1 MITAAFVLLWLAAAA
16 LLFRVVLG
24 PSLAD
29 RVVALD
35 GVLIVVVCGLA
46 VSAAHTGNTLFTDLA
61 VVVGLLGFLSTAVAA
76 RFIERRGA

>member
-1 MITAAFVLLWLAAAA
+1 MITAAYVQLWLAAAA
-16 LLFRVVLG
+16 LVHRVVAG

-35 GVLIVVVCGLA
+35 GLLVVVMSGLA
-46 VSAAHTGNTLFTDLA
+46 LSAADTGNTFFADLA
-61 VVVGLLGFLSTAVAA
+61 VVIGLLGFLSTIVAA